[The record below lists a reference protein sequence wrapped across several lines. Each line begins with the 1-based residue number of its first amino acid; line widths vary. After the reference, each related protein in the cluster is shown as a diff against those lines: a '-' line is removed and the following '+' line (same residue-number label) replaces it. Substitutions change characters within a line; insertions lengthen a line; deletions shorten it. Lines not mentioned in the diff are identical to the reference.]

1 MTKTSQHHEP
11 STNARTRRFSS
22 DLETLKGSFADLRD
36 DVSRLLDNTLGT
48 GKSGAGVL
56 KDRAATAVGD
66 LKDRGAESVDKL
78 GQKIGERPLLSAA
91 IALGIGFILAKLLTT
106 KR

>member
-1 MTKTSQHHEP
+1 VGEIK
-11 STNARTRRFSS
+11 
-22 DLETLKGSFADLRD
+22 DC
-36 DVSRLLDNTLGT
+36 
-48 GKSGAGVL
+48 GV
-56 KDRAATAVGD
+56 
-66 LKDRGAESVDKL
+66 ESVEKL